1 VGVWYSFPSLCVG
14 TILATLCVG
23 WWLACWTQSGAVG
36 APTRNPH
43 LTSPAA
49 GEGLI
54 EGRMEQNPT
63 LTLPILGRGLL
74 MGRMG
79 MDVQS
84 ETRREIDSSPRMGEA
99 GRG

>member
-1 VGVWYSFPSLCVG
+1 MRYSFPSLCVG
-14 TILATLCVG
+14 TILAALCVG

-54 EGRMEQNPT
+54 EGRM
-63 LTLPILGRGLL
+63 
-74 MGRMG
+74 G
-79 MDVQS
+79 MDGQS

-99 GRG
+99 GWG